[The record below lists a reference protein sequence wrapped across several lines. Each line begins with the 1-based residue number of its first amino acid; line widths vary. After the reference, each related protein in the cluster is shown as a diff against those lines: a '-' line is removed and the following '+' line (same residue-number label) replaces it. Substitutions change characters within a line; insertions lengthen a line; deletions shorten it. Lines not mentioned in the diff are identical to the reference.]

1 MLWKSPSA
9 PTVLILETDVAGGAL
24 SALQAIFRLL
34 LYHFEFNE
42 PFRILRT

>member
-9 PTVLILETDVAGGAL
+9 LTVLILETDVAGGAL

-42 PFRILRT
+42 PFPILRT